1 MRLGVLLL
9 LLVGTPVTAP
19 PRLLNLAALL
29 DFANVAYQAYRRA
42 IDRLA
47 QATVEWQ
54 TLRQGNGPPEAIQA
68 AAAAQ
73 AARHREVTDADKVY
87 KAAAK
92 KAKKA
97 GAAPSADD
105 VQREQRQRGSNRDL
119 MARARATQTAD
130 QQQQLRDQNAA
141 QHAQNHLGFFGC
153 IRGIHPE
160 QRDRLK
166 T

>member
-1 MRLGVLLL
+1 MRLGVGEAALLL
-9 LLVGTPVTAP
+9 LLLAGTPVTAP
-19 PRLLNLAALL
+19 PRLNLAALL
-29 DFANVAYQAYRRA
+29 DFANGAYQAYQRA
-42 IDRLA
+42 IERLA

-97 GAAPSADD
+97 SAAPSADD
-105 VQREQRQRGSNRDL
+105 AQREQRQRESN
-119 MARARATQTAD
+119 RARATHTAD
-130 QQQQLRDQNAA
+130 QQQQLREQNAA
-141 QHAQNHLGFFGC
+141 QHTQNHLGFFGC

-160 QRDRLK
+160 YWFDWV
-166 T
+166 